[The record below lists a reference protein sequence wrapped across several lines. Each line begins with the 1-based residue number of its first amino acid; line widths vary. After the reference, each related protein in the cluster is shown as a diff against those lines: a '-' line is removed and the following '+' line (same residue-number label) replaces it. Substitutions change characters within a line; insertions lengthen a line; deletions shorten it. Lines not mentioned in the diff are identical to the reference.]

1 MSVQCCNLC
10 VFGKIC
16 MVFLNGFYCFL
27 MRLDLYVEKNV
38 IININHGVDYGRW
51 AGICLPKGTAST
63 TFTIYLCPWLI
74 EKANIIISIYIEMN
88 SSQKGQSNCY
98 QSQCSSLDQIQVFR
112 VAGVHSSIMIASQWW
127 ISFDQRITF
136 YAGYTGHSWTV
147 INTPIACCWLTHLI
161 WGSGIITWI
170 ECTIHANLFSVSKF
184 FSGMMMK

>member
-1 MSVQCCNLC
+1 MGGYLSS
-10 VFGKIC
+10 KR
-16 MVFLNGFYCFL
+16 NGFNYL
-27 MRLDLYVEKNV
+27 HY
-38 IININHGVDYGRW
+38 
-51 AGICLPKGTAST
+51 LPVSMIDRKSK
-63 TFTIYLCPWLI
+63 Y
-74 EKANIIISIYIEMN
+74 IIISIYIEMN

-170 ECTIHANLFSVSKF
+170 ECTIHANLFSVTKF
-184 FSGMMMK
+184 FFWNDDEITTISSFLLYECISR